1 MQKIYILEYY
11 KGYKK
16 DRVYAVNENEAHTLI
31 DSGVAELYHDQDK
44 MMRPTKKRMR
54 IK

>member
-1 MQKIYILEYY
+1 MQKIYILENYRR
-11 KGYKK
+11 YKK
-16 DRVYAVNENEAHTLI
+16 GNQYTVNENEAHALI
-31 DSGVAELYHDQDK
+31 DNGVAELYHDRDK